1 MLYVAV
7 VLWYIAA
14 TMYMAVVTYY
24 WLFCVLEREE
34 DGRESPVLDVR
45 EEGDTKDS
53 ESGLWEAAQE
63 VVRVRTHHT

>member
-24 WLFCVLEREE
+24 WLFCVLEGDER
-34 DGRESPVLDVR
+34 GREPPRINVR
-45 EEGDTKDS
+45 QERDTKNS
-53 ESGLWEAAQE
+53 ESGL
-63 VVRVRTHHT
+63 

>member
-14 TMYMAVVTYY
+14 TMYMAIVTYY
-24 WLFCVLEREE
+24 WLFCVLEGEE
-34 DGRESPVLDVR
+34 SGREPPGLDVR

-53 ESGLWEAAQE
+53 ESGL
-63 VVRVRTHHT
+63 

>member
-14 TMYMAVVTYY
+14 TMYMIVVTYY

-45 EEGDTKDS
+45 EERDTKNS
-53 ESGLWEAAQE
+53 ESGL
-63 VVRVRTHHT
+63 

>member
-24 WLFCVLEREE
+24 WLFCVLEGEE
-34 DGRESPVLDVR
+34 SGRESLGLDIR

-53 ESGLWEAAQE
+53 ESGL
-63 VVRVRTHHT
+63 